1 MDQNFQT
8 SFIPK
13 KPMIEDRVVASAP
26 TSLLTVI
33 SIFIFFTMLLA
44 TVGLYFYKSILSKQ
58 IVQMNTDL
66 ALAKN
71 RFEPTKITELQT
83 LDKRL
88 RGSTEILNKHI
99 AVSPIFEAL
108 EKNTLKTIRYTKFDY
123 TLSTDRNV
131 TTVDVAMKGQAVGYR
146 SIALQSDLF
155 AQNKQLIDPVFSNL
169 TLDNKGNVLFDLQF
183 SVDPTFIDYKKM
195 LAENNL
201 N

>member
-1 MDQNFQT
+1 MEIAPDQDQFVTVVYVYDENGVLLSAHGMGNFTVDDGFGNISNGAIDQT
-8 SFIPK
+8 
-13 KPMIEDRVVASAP
+13 
-26 TSLLTVI
+26 
-33 SIFIFFTMLLA
+33 
-44 TVGLYFYKSILSKQ
+44 
-58 IVQMNTDL
+58 
-66 ALAKN
+66 
-71 RFEPTKITELQT
+71 FEIINGQA
-83 LDKRL
+83 R
-88 RGSTEILNKHI
+88 
-99 AVSPIFEAL
+99 
-108 EKNTLKTIRYTKFDY
+108 LKT
-123 TLSTDRNV
+123 NV